1 MPSFDV
7 VSELDKHQ
15 VTNAVDQSN
24 RVVGNRFDFKG
35 VDARFERKD
44 SIVEVIAEADFQVRQ
59 MVEMLTAELV
69 GRKVD
74 VKCMEIGDVV
84 ESGKTAKCIVTL
96 KEGIDS
102 DNARKIVKMIKN
114 EKLKVQAAVQGEQ
127 VRVTGKKRDDLQQVI
142 AFLRQSELDLP
153 LQYQNFRD

>member
-15 VTNAVDQSN
+15 VSNAVDQSN

-35 VDARFERKD
+35 IDARFERKD
-44 SIVEVIAEADFQVRQ
+44 SVVEVIAEAEFQVRQ
-59 MVEMLTAELV
+59 MIDMLTSELV
-69 GRKVD
+69 NRKVD
-74 VKCMEIGDVV
+74 IKCMEVGDIV
-84 ESGKTAKCIVTL
+84 ESGKTARCAVTL

>member
-15 VTNAVDQSN
+15 VSNAVDQSN

-35 VDARFERKD
+35 IDARFERKD
-44 SIVEVIAEADFQVRQ
+44 SVVEVIAEAEFQVRQ
-59 MVEMLTAELV
+59 MVDMLTSELV
-69 GRKVD
+69 NRKVD
-74 VKCMEIGDVV
+74 IKCMEVGDIV
-84 ESGKTAKCIVTL
+84 ESGKTARCAVTL

-142 AFLRQSELDLP
+142 AFLRQSDLDLP